1 MKISSL
7 DEVWKEI
14 VVFNDEHFPDWRFW
28 DWRLTSNAMAG
39 EVGEVCDATKH
50 AYGGGTN
57 SDSGKITRKD
67 IAKEVFDV
75 LVYSILLIGAMGYSK
90 EEYLQICKDKLLILY
105 QRMEIRKVKY
115 RTLAQKFNNE
125 A

>member
-1 MKISSL
+1 M
-7 DEVWKEI
+7 DEVWQEI
-14 VVFNDEHFPDWRFW
+14 VVFNDQHFPEWRNW
-28 DWRLTSNAMAG
+28 DWRLTSNALAG

-57 SDSGKITRKD
+57 STSGKITRRD

-75 LVYSILLIGAMGYSK
+75 QVYSVLLIGGMGYSRQ
-90 EEYLQICKDKLLILY
+90 EYIDICKEKLLVLY
-105 QRMEIRKVKY
+105 QRMETRKTKSVL
-115 RTLAQKFNNE
+115 RQKFNNE